1 MKTVMKHKVRRDR
14 KEQRLTIIMTMRV
27 LMMMLTTMM
36 RRLELIMMKTV
47 VTNQMTAVMIA
58 VTMKIKAAVRKKSL
72 TG

>member
-1 MKTVMKHKVRRDR
+1 MKTGMKHKVRRDR